1 MAQAMRDGTLYAVRG
16 AGWVEYSPPA
26 IDTPAECVAALG
38 RVDPCAVGK
47 SVRVDRILSG
57 TIGARIVED
66 VPGPNPDGTWTV
78 PVPPIPLCPECIGA
92 IGGACGG
99 PDAPYRPAKPGEPCG
114 ASDHEDGE
122 PDAYEVWNATGE
134 FPK

>member
-1 MAQAMRDGTLYAVRG
+1 MSRPLDRLRFHVSGAIARGEAVPI
-16 AGWVEYSPPA
+16 AG
-26 IDTPAECVAALG
+26 I
-38 RVDPCAVGK
+38 
-47 SVRVDRILSG
+47 
-57 TIGARIVED
+57 
-66 VPGPNPDGTWTV
+66 
-78 PVPPIPLCPECIGA
+78 PVLPLCPECIGA

-114 ASDHEDGE
+114 AADHDDGE